1 MTKVQRMIESRVS
14 SWFKQLDELTS
25 MKHKP
30 RENKPYVTISRQSGA
45 YGTTVAEMLAEY
57 LSKHERRRDA
67 VWAIF
72 DKGLIKKV
80 IDDNK
85 FPGKYE
91 KYFNEYAMPAVQDI
105 MEDLLRV
112 HPPHETLVRKMSE
125 TIFRLSSVG
134 YVIIIGSGG
143 NLITQKIPNG
153 VHVRLICSL
162 DKRAAHMQE
171 YLGVSEKEAREHITK
186 EDHARHEYIKKYF
199 HKDID
204 DASLYD
210 VVINMDTVPL
220 DDVVRIIGEMVLK
233 GKGRAQP
240 V

>member
-1 MTKVQRMIESRVS
+1 MTKVQRIIESRVS
-14 SWFKQLDELTS
+14 SWFKQLDEITG
-25 MKHKP
+25 MKHRP

-57 LSKHERRRDA
+57 LSKRERRRDA

-72 DKGLIKKV
+72 DKELIKTV

-91 KYFNEYAMPAVQDI
+91 KYFSEFAMPVLQDI

-125 TIFRLSSVG
+125 TIFKLASVG
-134 YVIIIGSGG
+134 YVIVIGSGG
-143 NLITQKIPNG
+143 NIITQKIPSG
-153 VHVRLICSL
+153 VHVRLICSPE
-162 DKRAAHMQE
+162 KRTAHMQE
-171 YLGVSEKEAREHITK
+171 HLGITEKAAREHITR
-186 EDHARHEYIKKYF
+186 EDHSRHEYIKKYF

-204 DASLYD
+204 DPSLYD
-210 VVINMDTVPL
+210 VVINLDTVPL

-233 GKGRAQP
+233 GKGKTQTA
-240 V
+240 

>member
-1 MTKVQRMIESRVS
+1 MTNIHRMIESRVS
-14 SWFKQLDELTS
+14 SWFKQLDES
-25 MKHKP
+25 AGMKHRP

-45 YGTTVAEMLAEY
+45 YGTTIAEMLAEY
-57 LSKHERRRDA
+57 LSKRERRRDA

-72 DKGLIKKV
+72 DKELIKKV
-80 IDDNK
+80 IEDNK

-91 KYFNEYAMPAVQDI
+91 QYFNEYAMPAIQDI

-125 TIFRLSSVG
+125 TILKLSSIG
-134 YVIIIGSGG
+134 YVIILGSGG
-143 NLITQKIPNG
+143 NIITKKVPNG
-153 VHVRLICSL
+153 IHVRLICSL
-162 DKRAAHMQE
+162 EKRISHMKE
-171 YLGVSEKEAREHITK
+171 YLGISEKETRDYVIK
-186 EDHARHEYIKKYF
+186 EDRSRDDYIKKYF
-199 HKDID
+199 HKNID

-220 DDVVRIIGEMVLK
+220 DDAVRIIGEMVLK
-233 GKGRAQP
+233 GKGKAQP

>member
-1 MTKVQRMIESRVS
+1 MANIHRMIESRVS
-14 SWFKQLDELTS
+14 SWFKQLDEAS
-25 MKHKP
+25 GMKHRP

-45 YGTTVAEMLAEY
+45 YGTTVAEMLADY
-57 LSKHERRRDA
+57 LSKRERRHDA
-67 VWAIF
+67 VWAVF

-85 FPGKYE
+85 FPGKFE
-91 KYFNEYAMPAVQDI
+91 QYFNEFAMPAIQDI

-125 TIFRLSSVG
+125 TILKLSSVG

-143 NLITQKIPNG
+143 NIITHKIPNG

-162 DKRAAHMQE
+162 DKRVAHMKE
-171 YLGVSEKEAREHITK
+171 VLGVSEKEAKEHVIK
-186 EDHARHEYIKKYF
+186 EDRSREEYIKKYF
-199 HKDID
+199 HRDIND
-204 DASLYD
+204 LSLYD
-210 VVINMDTVPL
+210 LVINMDTVPFS
-220 DDVVRIIGEMVLK
+220 DAVRIIGEMVLK
-233 GKGRAQP
+233 GKGKAQP

>member
-1 MTKVQRMIESRVS
+1 MTKIHQMIESRVT
-14 SWFKQLDELTS
+14 SWFKQLDESTS
-25 MKHKP
+25 MKHRP

-45 YGTTVAEMLAEY
+45 YGTTIAEMLAEY
-57 LSKHERRRDA
+57 LSKRERRRDA

-72 DKGLIKKV
+72 DHELIKKV

-91 KYFNEYAMPAVQDI
+91 KYFNEYAMPAIQDI

-112 HPPHETLVRKMSE
+112 HPPHETLIRKMSE
-125 TIFRLSSVG
+125 TILKLSSVG
-134 YVIIIGSGG
+134 YVIVIGSGG
-143 NLITQKIPNG
+143 NIITQKIPNG

-162 DKRAAHMQE
+162 EKRVAHMQE
-171 YLGVSEKEAREHITK
+171 ILGVTEKEAKDHIIK
-186 EDHARHEYIKKYF
+186 EDHTRHEYIKKYF

-204 DASLYD
+204 DVSLYD

-220 DDVVRIIGEMVLK
+220 EDAVRIISEMVLK
-233 GKGRAQP
+233 GKGKTQT

>member
-1 MTKVQRMIESRVS
+1 MIESRVS
-14 SWFKQLDELTS
+14 SWFKQLDESTS
-25 MKHKP
+25 MKHRP

-45 YGTTVAEMLAEY
+45 YGTTIAEMLAEY
-57 LSKHERRRDA
+57 LSKRERRRDA

-72 DKGLIKKV
+72 DKELIKKV

-91 KYFNEYAMPAVQDI
+91 QYFSEYAMPAIQDI

-125 TIFRLSSVG
+125 TILKLSSLG
-134 YVIIIGSGG
+134 YVIILGSGG
-143 NLITQKIPNG
+143 NIITQKIPNG
-153 VHVRLICSL
+153 IHVRLICSL
-162 DKRAAHMQE
+162 DKRVAHMKE
-171 YLGVSEKEAREHITK
+171 VLGISEKEARDHVIK
-186 EDHARHEYIKKYF
+186 EDRAREDYIRKYF
-199 HKDID
+199 HQNID
-204 DASLYD
+204 DVSLYD

-220 DDVVRIIGEMVLK
+220 DDAVRIIGEMVLRGK
-233 GKGRAQP
+233 GKAQS